1 MIRFT
6 IIQLEWNMDNGFI
19 FSLFYNECQW
29 SDTDAALFGLYFGKN
44 FLYLDI
50 FYKTIKF
57 FDKTNKIKQ

>member
-1 MIRFT
+1 
-6 IIQLEWNMDNGFI
+6 MDNGFI

-57 FDKTNKIKQ
+57 FDKTNKPKQ